1 LQAEIRELLALE
13 SAYYAQRGIRVDQY
27 VPLGLPLIMADRDRL
42 RQVLLNLF
50 KNAVEAM
57 PNGGTLKLRSYV
69 RDEWLCLDIADSGD
83 GVPEA
88 MPVFERGITDKPNGS
103 GIGLAIVR
111 EIVRQHRGTVSY
123 TTEHG
128 KGTTFHLAF
137 PVYDNSNEEARDL
150 LRSPQLSNHV
160 QPRGEAWRSRA

>member
-1 LQAEIRELLALE
+1 
-13 SAYYAQRGIRVDQY
+13 
-27 VPLGLPLIMADRDRL
+27 
-42 RQVLLNLF
+42 
-50 KNAVEAM
+50 M

-88 MPVFERGITDKPNGS
+88 MPVFEWGVTDKPNGS

-111 EIVRQHRGTVSY
+111 EIVQQHRGTVSY

-128 KGTTFHLAF
+128 KGITFHLKF
-137 PVYDNSNEEARDL
+137 PIHAGYTLEWPVRTATGFKTSSL
-150 LRSPQLSNHV
+150 LEPSD
-160 QPRGEAWRSRA
+160 